1 MSKLKALLLTQGMH
15 GMVSQV
21 EGLAKALNLNYK
33 HQEIKLKKFWNF
45 IPPFLT
51 PISMSIL
58 ESQFIFDSKVIISC
72 GRKSVIP
79 SLALKK
85 KYKEK
90 IFTIHIQDPK
100 VSLDK
105 FDLIICPEHDNITG
119 NNVIKTTGAIHY
131 LSEKEIS
138 KENNYLKID
147 KENKKIIAFIIG
159 GPNKY
164 YTFSEKEIDFLFNK
178 IKSIFT
184 RDKYKLVVIPS
195 YRTPSDIIKKAFNS
209 FGHDHMVIKDVD
221 KKAYL
226 SALSISD
233 YIVVTCDST
242 SMISEA
248 AITGK
253 PIYVAQMNSSKNNL
267 RFQKFFSQ
275 FKQLN
280 IIKDLTDKI
289 DLWSYSKLDEV
300 NRISP
305 LINEKIKKME
315 LFKSLESR
323 TKSFNDPF
331 KHFEINQPL
340 TKEAIEEISNADI
353 VDPKKENLNYDGTR
367 ALDGGDGAFRSG
379 IKDGG
384 KAKKIRCYVTKE
396 NANQFPHLKNFIE
409 ELRSPKVYK

>member
-33 HQEIKLKKFWNF
+33 HQEIKLKKFWNL

-51 PISMSIL
+51 PTSMSVL
-58 ESQFIFDSKVIISC
+58 ENQFIFDSKVVISC

-105 FDLIICPEHDNITG
+105 FDLIICPEHDNIRG

-164 YTFSEKEIDFLFNK
+164 YTYSEKEINFLFNK

-209 FGHDHMVIKDVD
+209 FGHDHMVVKDVD

-248 AITGK
+248 AITEK
-253 PIYVAQMNSSKNNL
+253 PIYVAQMNTSKNNL

-275 FKQLN
+275 FRQLN

-289 DLWSYSKLDEV
+289 DLWSYSKLYEV
-300 NRISP
+300 NRLPS
-305 LINEKIKKME
+305 LIKEKIKK
-315 LFKSLESR
+315 
-323 TKSFNDPF
+323 N
-331 KHFEINQPL
+331 
-340 TKEAIEEISNADI
+340 
-353 VDPKKENLNYDGTR
+353 
-367 ALDGGDGAFRSG
+367 G
-379 IKDGG
+379 I
-384 KAKKIRCYVTKE
+384 I
-396 NANQFPHLKNFIE
+396 
-409 ELRSPKVYK
+409 

>member
-51 PISMSIL
+51 PISMSVL
-58 ESQFIFDSKVIISC
+58 ENQFIFDSKVVISC

-105 FDLIICPEHDNITG
+105 FDLIICPEHDNISG

-184 RDKYKLVVIPS
+184 MDKYKLVVIPS

-305 LINEKIKKME
+305 IINEKIKK
-315 LFKSLESR
+315 
-323 TKSFNDPF
+323 N
-331 KHFEINQPL
+331 
-340 TKEAIEEISNADI
+340 
-353 VDPKKENLNYDGTR
+353 
-367 ALDGGDGAFRSG
+367 G
-379 IKDGG
+379 I
-384 KAKKIRCYVTKE
+384 I
-396 NANQFPHLKNFIE
+396 
-409 ELRSPKVYK
+409 

>member
-1 MSKLKALLLTQGMH
+1 MLELKALLLTQGMH
-15 GMVSQV
+15 GMISQV

-33 HQEIKLKKFWNF
+33 HQEIKLKKFWEF

-51 PISMSIL
+51 PPSMNVL
-58 ESQFIFDSKVIISC
+58 KTQFIFDSKVIISC

-79 SLALKK
+79 SIALKK

-100 VSLDK
+100 VSTDK
-105 FDLIICPEHDNITG
+105 FDLIICPEHDNLEG
-119 NNVIKTTGAIHY
+119 NNVINTKGAIHY
-131 LSEKEIS
+131 LSEKEIL
-138 KENNYLKID
+138 KENNYLQIE
-147 KENKKIIAFIIG
+147 KENKKVIAFILG

-178 IKSIFT
+178 IKTIFT
-184 RDKYKLVVIPS
+184 RDKYKLVIIPS
-195 YRTPSDIIKKAFNS
+195 YRTPSEIVKKAFNS
-209 FGHDHMVIKDVD
+209 FGHDHMVIKEIN

-253 PIYVAQMNSSKNNL
+253 PIYVAQMNTKKNNL

-289 DLWSYSKLDEV
+289 DLWSYDKLDEV

-305 LINEKIKKME
+305 IINEKIKK
-315 LFKSLESR
+315 
-323 TKSFNDPF
+323 N
-331 KHFEINQPL
+331 
-340 TKEAIEEISNADI
+340 
-353 VDPKKENLNYDGTR
+353 
-367 ALDGGDGAFRSG
+367 G
-379 IKDGG
+379 I
-384 KAKKIRCYVTKE
+384 I
-396 NANQFPHLKNFIE
+396 
-409 ELRSPKVYK
+409 

>member
-33 HQEIKLKKFWNF
+33 HQEIKLKRFWNF

-51 PISMSIL
+51 PISLSIL

-100 VSLDK
+100 VSLKK

-164 YTFSEKEIDFLFNK
+164 YTYSDKEIDFLFNK

-195 YRTPSDIIKKAFNS
+195 YRTPPDIIKKAFNS

-253 PIYVAQMNSSKNNL
+253 PIYVAQMNTSKNNL

-305 LINEKIKKME
+305 LINEKIKK
-315 LFKSLESR
+315 
-323 TKSFNDPF
+323 N
-331 KHFEINQPL
+331 
-340 TKEAIEEISNADI
+340 
-353 VDPKKENLNYDGTR
+353 
-367 ALDGGDGAFRSG
+367 G
-379 IKDGG
+379 I
-384 KAKKIRCYVTKE
+384 I
-396 NANQFPHLKNFIE
+396 
-409 ELRSPKVYK
+409 